1 MHVDRVILCLYK
13 NACDGKQPIFVFV
26 DKIDIIIIINIFI
39 ITTSVGMKSQGAGK
53 LKRGSIKFIKQV
65 KWSVV

>member
-26 DKIDIIIIINIFI
+26 DKIDIIIIIINNIFI
-39 ITTSVGMKSQGAGK
+39 IIIT
-53 LKRGSIKFIKQV
+53 
-65 KWSVV
+65 